1 MSGERRARPEGP
13 TPRLQVRDLDGL
25 RALVGNEIGVSDWV
39 EVDQRRIDL
48 FAEATGDRQ
57 WIHTDPER
65 CKAESPFGTTIAHGH
80 LTMALAP
87 HLLTSILEIQY
98 ASMVVNPGVEKM
110 RLRAPV
116 RCGDRVRLRA
126 SLKALREL
134 PGGAARGTIHMI
146 IEIEGQKKPAA
157 VGDALLVYFP

>member
-1 MSGERRARPEGP
+1 MSEGRADGP
-13 TPRLQVRDLDGL
+13 TERLVVPDLASL
-25 RALVGNEIGVSDWV
+25 KQLVGSEIGVSEWIT
-39 EVDQRRIDL
+39 VDQRRIDL
-48 FAEATGDRQ
+48 FAEATGDHQ

-65 CKAESPFGTTIAHGH
+65 CKKESPFGSTIAHGH
-80 LTMALAP
+80 LTLSLAP

-98 ASMVVNPGVEKM
+98 ASMVVNPGIEKM

-116 RCGDRVRLRA
+116 RSGDRVRLRA

-146 IEIEGQKKPAA
+146 IEIEGESKPAA